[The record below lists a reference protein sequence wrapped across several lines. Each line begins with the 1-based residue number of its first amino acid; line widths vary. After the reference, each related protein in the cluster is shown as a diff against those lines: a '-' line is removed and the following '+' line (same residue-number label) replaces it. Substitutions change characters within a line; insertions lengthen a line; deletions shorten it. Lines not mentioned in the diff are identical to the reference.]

1 METKLSQNRETG
13 EMETENPTFY
23 RHGVASPEELTADA
37 PPGREGPGLSFCSG
51 GW

>member
-13 EMETENPTFY
+13 EMETENPTFC